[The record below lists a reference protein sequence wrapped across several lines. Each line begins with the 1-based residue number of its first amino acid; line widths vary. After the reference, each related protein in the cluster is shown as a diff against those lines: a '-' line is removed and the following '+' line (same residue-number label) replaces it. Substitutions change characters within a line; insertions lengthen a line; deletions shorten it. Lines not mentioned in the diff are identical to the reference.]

1 MVQLDKANG
10 NVGKSKLYNISNTS
24 LTSSPGV
31 DTVISTSV
39 EIEGELAEAE
49 GYLRAMDIE
58 FRTMTS
64 SDKRSAQQKVTEYR
78 EELKNLQQNYQT
90 SKFNA
95 ESIALKSSPAARNK
109 LLTANQ
115 KLDQSTATLEQSKQ
129 IISQTEKVGETI
141 MTDMENQKEKLMDAK
156 QKVKETRDF
165 TSDARRVLRRMGHR
179 AVLHKI
185 FVYMTILGLAAAI
198 VAVGYFGL
206 VNK

>member
-1 MVQLDKANG
+1 MK
-10 NVGKSKLYNISNTS
+10 
-24 LTSSPGV
+24 
-31 DTVISTSV
+31 
-39 EIEGELAEAE
+39 
-49 GYLRAMDIE
+49 
-58 FRTMTS
+58 S

-115 KLDQSTATLEQSKQ
+115 KLDQSTTTLEQSKQ

-141 MTDMENQKEKLMDAK
+141 MTDMENQKEKLMDAT

-185 FVYMTILGLAAAI
+185 FVYMTVLGLAAAI